1 MLNLIP
7 WPWRLL
13 GLGALVAACM
23 AFGWVKGAA
32 HVQAAWDAATVKES
46 LIVARQQAR
55 VERIEAA
62 QFFNT
67 EKISHETDRALAAS
81 DEYWRLRF
89 AAGPRRL
96 PETPGAAGATDG
108 TAEAAAPGAAGCAE
122 ADGSADA
129 IVILEWQRWW
139 QGIRAANRAE

>member
-1 MLNLIP
+1 MLSSIIP
-7 WPWRLL
+7 APYRWLAL
-13 GLGALVAACM
+13 AALAGALAGA
-23 AFGWVKGAA
+23 GWVKGAA

-81 DEYWRLRF
+81 DDYWLRF

-96 PETPGAAGATDG
+96 PETPGSAGATDG
-108 TAEAAAPGAAGCAE
+108 AAAAASPGAARCAE
-122 ADGSADA
+122 SDGSADA

-139 QGIRAANRAE
+139 TGVRATNRAE